1 MQNLHED
8 NDKVTNDALSSSGGI
23 AAGAVAVGAVAA
35 MSYSPEA
42 HAVCGDVQAKFEKK
56 LAEAIKKPF
65 EDAVYSLFE
74 GVTQSFDMLSASSIS
89 VISSSMTSS
98 TDAQNT
104 VKQKLA
110 NDRLKRAAE
119 PPADGEEA
127 DRSAK
132 QIYASFNAQDERAG
146 AYSASVHKQAHSE
159 SYQVAGSY
167 FDSLELDLNS
177 RALKPY
183 LIFSGP
189 SSENMMDEA
198 TLSRS
203 INLTVG
209 FGKTNEESAMFYRNH
224 GDGTRDINGYSA
236 AQSLASL
243 VSRQQVAT
251 QGLAEAFAMR
261 GNKENPSYLDALG
274 SELNRT
280 YQSKEWR
287 QKVRSHADPTP
298 NSLQLALTMASNN
311 QAQLALLEKE
321 KTLNSVL
328 GVKLMT
334 LLDMGAQNGW

>member
-1 MQNLHED
+1 MKDLHKK
-8 NDKVTNDALSSSGGI
+8 NDQTTEESSNSVGGV

-35 MSYSPEA
+35 MSYSPQA
-42 HAVCGDVQAKFEKK
+42 HAVCGSVQAKFEKK

-74 GVTQSFDMLSASSIS
+74 GVTQSFDMLSTSSIS
-89 VISSSMTSS
+89 VMSSAMTSA

-104 VKQKLA
+104 VKQKIA
-110 NDRLKRAAE
+110 NNKLKRAAE

-127 DRSAK
+127 DESAK
-132 QIYASFNAQDERAG
+132 QIFASFNAQDERAG

-177 RALKPY
+177 RALQPY
-183 LIFSGP
+183 LVFSGS
-189 SSENMMDEA
+189 SSETMMDEA

-209 FGKTNEESAMFYRNH
+209 FGKTNEESAMFYRKH
-224 GDGTRDINGYSA
+224 GDGTKDIGGYSA

-261 GNKENPSYLDALG
+261 GNKESPSYLDALG
-274 SELNRT
+274 NELNRT
-280 YQSKEWR
+280 YQSEGWR